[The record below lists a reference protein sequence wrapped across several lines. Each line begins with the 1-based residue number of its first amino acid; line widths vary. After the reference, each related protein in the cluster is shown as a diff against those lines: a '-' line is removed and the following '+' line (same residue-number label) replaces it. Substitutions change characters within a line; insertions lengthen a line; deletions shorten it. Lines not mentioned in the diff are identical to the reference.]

1 MDVELLERAGAQAN
15 ICSVFGNPRR
25 ILILWALAEQELS
38 VGRLAEVI
46 DATIQNTSQHLRV
59 MKDKGLLATRREGS
73 TIYYHLV
80 HSELLET
87 CGLLAVKPL
96 QVVKGEKS

>member
-15 ICSVFGNPRR
+15 ICSVFGNPR
-25 ILILWALAEQELS
+25 LWALAEQELS